1 MPGQF
6 RVNLINKVHFY
17 WVSWNQSNQNSQS
30 EDRYISQGANN
41 IAKKKVQEYAS
52 KQVVIHF
59 SFKPGC
65 VKEWREF
72 SEPITKSYNSSKG
85 ILEYFRRPI

>member
-1 MPGQF
+1 M
-6 RVNLINKVHFY
+6 
-17 WVSWNQSNQNSQS
+17 SWNQSNQNSQS

-41 IAKKKVQEYAS
+41 IAKKKAQEYAS

-65 VKEWREF
+65 VTIRATTKVKESWNTFDALFKYELD
-72 SEPITKSYNSSKG
+72 SIS
-85 ILEYFRRPI
+85 